1 MYDEET
7 CDYLWEQFYNWAK
20 GKEFSDSAK
29 KVDQI
34 HIMYE
39 DGGAIERIEKSICY
53 KKENYMKKGWCRTL
67 DWKFTHGWGICSE
80 SCNYLK
86 DVSEGL
92 SGTVFKVE
100 NL

>member
-53 KKENYMKKGWCRTL
+53 KKKII
-67 DWKFTHGWGICSE
+67 WKRDG
-80 SCNYLK
+80 
-86 DVSEGL
+86 
-92 SGTVFKVE
+92 VE
-100 NL
+100 LLIGNLHMAGEFVQSPANI

>member
-53 KKENYMKKGWCRTL
+53 KKERIPQL
-67 DWKFTHGWGICSE
+67 LLRIIIWKRDG
-80 SCNYLK
+80 
-86 DVSEGL
+86 
-92 SGTVFKVE
+92 VE
-100 NL
+100 LLIGNSHMAGEFVQSPANI